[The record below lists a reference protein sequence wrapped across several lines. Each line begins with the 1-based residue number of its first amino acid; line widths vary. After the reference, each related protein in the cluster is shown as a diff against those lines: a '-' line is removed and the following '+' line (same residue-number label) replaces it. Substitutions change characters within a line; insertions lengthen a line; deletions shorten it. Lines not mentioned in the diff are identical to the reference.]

1 MKQVRDEWKR
11 IKVADRPTLD
21 QLVESLAAWNQTEKW
36 REGYSEGVHLWFKNR
51 KWENAPEVEAAHQPD
66 LLGGRTASIT
76 KIGDIPDDPDY
87 IEPVNEL

>member
-11 IKVADRPTLD
+11 IKVTNRPTLGD
-21 QLVESLAAWNQTEKW
+21 LTFSLAVWNQTEKW
-36 REGYSEGVHLWFKNR
+36 REGYAEGVPPWVKR
-51 KWENAPEVEAAHQPD
+51 RQWENTPEVEAAHQPD

-76 KIGDIPDDPDY
+76 KIADIPDDPDY

>member
-21 QLVESLAAWNQTEKW
+21 QLTESLTAWNLTAKW
-36 REGYSEGVHLWFKNR
+36 REGYSAGVHLWFNR
-51 KWENAPEVEAAHQPD
+51 RQWENTPEVEATHQPD